1 MLSGGSM
8 QIEKEQF
15 KKDLIEQIQK
25 DHSQSLDTV
34 SAFEVYQFLAK
45 TIRYYIAD
53 TWIANKDRIKDKQRD
68 RKSVV

>member
-1 MLSGGSM
+1 M

-34 SAFEVYQFLAK
+34 SASEVYQSLAK
-45 TIRYYIAD
+45 TLRYYIAD
-53 TWIANKDRIKDKQRD
+53 T
-68 RKSVV
+68 